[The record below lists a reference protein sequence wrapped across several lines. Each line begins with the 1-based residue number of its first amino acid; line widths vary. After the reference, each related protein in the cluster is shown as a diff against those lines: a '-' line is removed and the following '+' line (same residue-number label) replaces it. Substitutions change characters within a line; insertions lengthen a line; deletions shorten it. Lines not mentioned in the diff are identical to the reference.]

1 VGHLVIPFRLGNSL
15 RQASLTLTTESL
27 PRGNPSLST
36 RWGTI
41 LQEQLWFGMLGVGEK
56 LVREKAKNE
65 NLQLT
70 GVYTVQGQLAF
81 VYSEPATVIEIN
93 DYINQ
98 AKTDGFDPGQEEY
111 NPVAV
116 DLDEAPPDQESS
128 LFDQFLYEL
137 HRLIIQ
143 FIRFAKK
150 CVQLAVYLI
159 QKLAH
164 RLRR

>member
-1 VGHLVIPFRLGNSL
+1 
-15 RQASLTLTTESL
+15 
-27 PRGNPSLST
+27 
-36 RWGTI
+36 
-41 LQEQLWFGMLGVGEK
+41 MLGVGEK